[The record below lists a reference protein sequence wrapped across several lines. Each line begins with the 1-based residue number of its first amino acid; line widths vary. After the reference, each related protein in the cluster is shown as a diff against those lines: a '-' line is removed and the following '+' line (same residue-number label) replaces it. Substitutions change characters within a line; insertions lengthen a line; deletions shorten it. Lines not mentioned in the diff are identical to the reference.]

1 MSLHDLLSSNE
12 FAIAMSPAFFRYYC
26 YIGVLHAMEDAHCLR
41 VTHVSGSS
49 AGALVGG
56 FLASG
61 MKPSEMKDVIFDIRR
76 EDMWDVGGV
85 MGILRGQLFQELL
98 EKHLP
103 CRLIEQCPL
112 PFGTT
117 AWDVLRFRTTIL
129 HHGPLATSIRASCT
143 FPLLFQPVWMDWYPH
158 IDGGVFDDCGMM
170 GLKGIPASK
179 LIVNVVNGYERSVTS
194 KPPPQF
200 ADAKLLTLV
209 VDNVPMVTPFSMK
222 EMGPV
227 AYRYPCSLSLTQRLK
242 ESLQYIV

>member
-1 MSLHDLLSSNE
+1 MSLLELLSSNDY
-12 FAIAMSPAFFRYYC
+12 AISLSPAFFRNYC
-26 YIGVLHAMEDAHCLR
+26 YIGVLHAMEDAQCLR

-61 MKPSEMKDVIFDIRR
+61 MKPSEMRDIILDIRR
-76 EDMWDVGGV
+76 EDMWDMGGTL
-85 MGILRGQLFQELL
+85 GLLRGQLFQELL

-103 CRLIEQCPL
+103 CRTIEQCPL

-129 HHGPLATSIRASCT
+129 HSGPLATSIRASCT
-143 FPLLFQPVWMDWYPH
+143 FPLLFQPVWMNRYPH
-158 IDGGVFDDCGMM
+158 IDGGVYDDCGPL
-170 GLKGIPASK
+170 GLQGIPESK
-179 LIVNVVNGYERSVTS
+179 LIVNIVNGYERSVTS
-194 KPPPQF
+194 KPPPRF
-200 ADAKLLTLV
+200 SDAKVLTLV

-227 AYRYPCSLSLTQRLK
+227 AYQYNIKIRYVDVLK
-242 ESLQYIV
+242 LYL